1 MKVNVGGGWH
11 EGDLKVRLKDLGW
24 IEPDRTLMKRD
35 GSWDIVGGIEVLSM
49 TAISDLLS
57 DASGWVYHST
67 RGWYKDVRYVSADWH
82 GLRTKFSPE
91 FLSKLKRIRATF
103 TSYYNNPE
111 AGLGANLFLIT
122 LSDQSVVYL
131 GTYDQWTSSARG
143 LRIHK
148 GDAGFEDQVLR
159 NVLGERFTY
168 TVPEGLSIIDLSLH
182 SYGRVSDEGG
192 TLYPYTLRGMRDFE
206 FTLHH

>member
-1 MKVNVGGGWH
+1 MKVKLGNVW
-11 EGDLKVRLKDLGW
+11 KDGSIKTKLANLGW
-24 IEPDRTLMKRD
+24 IIPDRTLMKQNGNWVIMD
-35 GSWDIVGGIEVLSM
+35 GIEVLTM

-57 DASGWVYHST
+57 DTSDWTYHST

-82 GLRTKFSPE
+82 GSRTKFSPE
-91 FLSKLKRIRATF
+91 FLSKLKRISSTF

-131 GTYDQWTSSARG
+131 GTYDQWTSSTRG
-143 LRIHK
+143 QRIHK

-168 TVPEGLSIIDLSLH
+168 TVPEGLTIVDLSLH
-182 SYGRVSDEGG
+182 SYGRVSDDGG

-206 FTLHH
+206 FTLEH